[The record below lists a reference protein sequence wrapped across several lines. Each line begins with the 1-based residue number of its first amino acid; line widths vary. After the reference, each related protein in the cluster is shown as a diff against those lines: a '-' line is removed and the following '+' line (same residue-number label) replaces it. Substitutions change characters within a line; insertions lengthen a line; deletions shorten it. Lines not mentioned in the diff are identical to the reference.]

1 MDETLRVGK
10 TPRNAAGIKNRRRD
24 CCGIHHCVSI
34 SGEADKVS
42 KTLKMNDYLS
52 GESSQS
58 EMVKNKSN
66 FFMKTLVLSIAYFD
80 YLGMITS
87 VPKLC
92 VAHMLWL
99 LAADPVVMYRRNDL
113 SPKKGMRG
121 ASTPMPLRH
130 DRDRNAIAL
139 GGFSLK
145 GAPQC
150 GCEPITAL
158 YRHPQP
164 A

>member
-1 MDETLRVGK
+1 VDQTLRGGK
-10 TPRNAAGIKNRRRD
+10 TPRNAAEIKNRRPDGR
-24 CCGIHHCVSI
+24 GVPHYVSI
-34 SGEADKVS
+34 SGKANEVT
-42 KTLKMNDYLS
+42 KTLKMNDSLP
-52 GESSQS
+52 GESPQS
-58 EMVKNKSN
+58 KMVKNKSN
-66 FFMKTLVLSIAYFD
+66 FFLKTLVLSIAYFD

-99 LAADPVVMYRRNDL
+99 LAADPVVRYRRNDL

-121 ASTPMPLRH
+121 ASNPIPLRQ

-139 GGFSLK
+139 GGFPLK